1 MLKYLDG
8 YKDGELPKL
17 AESIGDGGQYINS
30 LKKKFDAGEAN
41 WVWKKETVNQQIDAV
56 ILEYQITAMTGAL
69 LGSCKSY
76 MEALKAWNEKINNIK
91 LAYETI
97 KNDVGDL
104 LPLLAV
110 LKELKQQGQLPE
122 NKKVEFL
129 ELLQNY
135 GESFNKFYTSQ
146 FELFCTSCEFYLQN
160 LNDADREKVFGRM
173 QSGCFTSDNA
183 SYNKKVEEVVNQYRK
198 ELGSIRLKN
207 IWKEKTQTDSPR
219 KWSEVN
225 KMPILAMIPDDELVD
240 CRRIFGI
247 LSSPNP
253 TDKDVNIA
261 LTYLESFTHWSELN
275 DEAAKDNAFKAR
287 FLEDK
292 SVLLQNISEVKEYV
306 ESHVSDSP
314 YNWMENPNVTKAIDR
329 FADAEYSSVGCD
341 LAIQKIDSM
350 NPEDVKRYLK
360 ELIKNNMKVGLQII
374 INN

>member
-1 MLKYLDG
+1 
-8 YKDGELPKL
+8 
-17 AESIGDGGQYINS
+17 
-30 LKKKFDAGEAN
+30 
-41 WVWKKETVNQQIDAV
+41 
-56 ILEYQITAMTGAL
+56 MTGAL

>member
-1 MLKYLDG
+1 MFK
-8 YKDGELPKL
+8 
-17 AESIGDGGQYINS
+17 IF
-30 LKKKFDAGEAN
+30 KKK
-41 WVWKKETVNQQIDAV
+41 
-56 ILEYQITAMTGAL
+56 
-69 LGSCKSY
+69 
-76 MEALKAWNEKINNIK
+76 
-91 LAYETI
+91 
-97 KNDVGDL
+97 
-104 LPLLAV
+104 
-110 LKELKQQGQLPE
+110 
-122 NKKVEFL
+122 
-129 ELLQNY
+129 
-135 GESFNKFYTSQ
+135 
-146 FELFCTSCEFYLQN
+146 
-160 LNDADREKVFGRM
+160 
-173 QSGCFTSDNA
+173 
-183 SYNKKVEEVVNQYRK
+183 KKVEEVVNQYRK

-247 LSSPNP
+247 LSNPNP